1 MTVCKQCTSKTRQA
15 SAHMHAHIDLMVNT
29 TFWTSH
35 HGSYVLLSQSHSS
48 CNLYDYNRRLRTE
61 VKKKKQTKKLGRN
74 GQHRARQVFKTK
86 REKKT
91 LPREQKR
98 GRAWTGG
105 WVHPRD
111 LLCSLQGVRDE
122 YPSLIIRR
130 KKKKPTP
137 NGCYFKKKKWNR
149 KTNVM
154 GKSTPDQNLN
164 RACSKAQR
172 HWF

>member
-1 MTVCKQCTSKTRQA
+1 MHIQNKAPST
-15 SAHMHAHIDLMVNT
+15 HMYAHIDLMVNT
-29 TFWTSH
+29 TFWISH

-48 CNLYDYNRRLRTE
+48 CNLYDTTGDWEQKL
-61 VKKKKQTKKLGRN
+61 KKNKTKLERN
-74 GQHRARQVFKTK
+74 GQNRARQVFKTK

-91 LPREQKR
+91 LPPEQKK

-105 WVHPRD
+105 WVHLRD

-130 KKKKPTP
+130 EKNPTP
-137 NGCYFKKKKWNR
+137 NRYYFKKKKWNR
-149 KTNVM
+149 KTNLM
-154 GKSTPDQNLN
+154 GKSTPNQNLN
-164 RACSKAQR
+164 RACGKAQR